1 MKYTYYEEGKPQVFT
16 EEELRNYFS
25 TNKGL
30 EEQKALGTT
39 YEDWLQECIHMQILI
54 PEREITKEQ
63 AQGFYNDLIG
73 TVYGDSTKVCGGVM
87 PVELIADRMGI
98 SFEKANDFC
107 NAMIKYGITERQGG
121 MIVV

>member
-1 MKYTYYEEGKPQVFT
+1 M
-16 EEELRNYFS
+16 S
-25 TNKGL
+25 
-30 EEQKALGTT
+30 
-39 YEDWLQECIHMQILI
+39 
-54 PEREITKEQ
+54 EITKEQ